1 MLLDSEAADELI
13 SNFVRR
19 IRGVSPVGNGLATA
33 SNFLNTAMDDTN
45 DTENQEAE
53 VPAHNEKMGE
63 RDLGPKLMK
72 LYQKAD
78 SALETANYGYA
89 ISLLQA
95 ILAQQP
101 AFLTGRRKL
110 RSAAVRQKDAAKK
123 SLNLGGDS
131 IKVMKLQGQAKKDP
145 AGAIVAVEKEVLAT
159 DPYNPQANLM
169 LYEAAAATGLK
180 LTAGFALETLTTGH
194 PDNNKYWHQ
203 LGAYYLE
210 QEEFEEAAKIYMQI
224 RQRDPADLVA
234 IQNEKNAT
242 ARQSM
247 KSQNWEGGSF
257 EELKKDS
264 AEATKLD
271 QAERAGGTP
280 EMKRAR
286 VAELGQEYAADQ
298 NNIDVSKE
306 LAKLYAELEQ
316 WPESLQFYEWAYSLS
331 NRDPSLER
339 KVAQI
344 TEKKIRAEMAELQ
357 AFIDENPDHADVEQ
371 YKARIVEMNSEQN
384 EQLIEE
390 ARIRVERNPTDPQL
404 RFDYGQH
411 LFNGA
416 KFRESI
422 KHLQQAKVS
431 PNLRLQTMLMLG
443 KCYEKMNILDIAAQ
457 QFSEAAKEVPG
468 MDDLKKD
475 LLYNLGLLY
484 EKMGKKEESLDAL
497 KQIYSADY
505 GYKDVADRVEGSYMD
520 GDDDAAA
527 TA

>member
-1 MLLDSEAADELI
+1 MLLDSEVAGELI
-13 SNFVRR
+13 SSFVRR
-19 IRGVSPVGNGLATA
+19 INDVFPVENRLTTA
-33 SNFLNTAMDDTN
+33 AIFLQTAMDDTN
-45 DTENQEAE
+45 DTENQEAG

-123 SLNLGGDS
+123 SLSLGGDS
-131 IKVMKLQGQAKKDP
+131 IKVMKLQGQVKKDP
-145 AGAIVAVEKEVLAT
+145 AAAMVAVEKEVLAT
-159 DPYNPQANLM
+159 DPYNPQANLL
-169 LYEAAAATGLK
+169 LYEASAASGLTM
-180 LTAGFALETLTTGH
+180 TAGFALETLTTGH

-203 LGAYYLE
+203 LGSYYMENEAY
-210 QEEFEEAAKIYMQI
+210 EEAAEVYTKI

-242 ARQSM
+242 AQQSM

-257 EELKKDS
+257 EDLKKDS

-271 QAERAGGTP
+271 QAERAGGTK
-280 EMKRAR
+280 EMKEERIR
-286 VAELGQEYAADQ
+286 VLGQEYAADQ
-298 NNIDVSKE
+298 NNLDVSKE
-306 LAKLYAELEQ
+306 LAKLYEELEQ
-316 WPESLQFYEWAYSLS
+316 WTEALQFYEWAYSLS

-339 KVAQI
+339 KVAQV
-344 TEKKIRAEMAELQ
+344 TEKKVRAELTELQ
-357 AFIDENPDHADVEQ
+357 AFIDENPDHPDVEQ
-371 YKARIVEMNSEQN
+371 YKARIVEMNSAQS

-411 LFNGA
+411 LFNGE
-416 KFRESI
+416 KFRDAI
-422 KHLQQAKVS
+422 KHLQQAKNS

-457 QFSEAAKEVPG
+457 QFSEAAKEVPA

-484 EKMGKKEESLDAL
+484 ERMGKKEESLESL
-497 KQIYSADY
+497 KQIYAADY
-505 GYKDVADRVEGSYMD
+505 DYKDVAERVEGSYSD
-520 GDDDAAA
+520 GGDDTAA